1 MTLKID
7 RVEVFGVAMPLTHT
21 FTSGGVSKS
30 ATKCVAV
37 RLTAADG
44 TVGIS
49 SIDPSTA
56 ARSPNT
62 AAELAVAIRER
73 IGPAI
78 IGKDPS
84 NIKRMVEL
92 MARLTPTQ
100 PGAGAGVEMA

>member
-56 ARSPNT
+56 ASSP
-62 AAELAVAIRER
+62 
-73 IGPAI
+73 
-78 IGKDPS
+78 
-84 NIKRMVEL
+84 
-92 MARLTPTQ
+92 Q
-100 PGAGAGVEMA
+100 GAGVQGMPRGETNISRLMP